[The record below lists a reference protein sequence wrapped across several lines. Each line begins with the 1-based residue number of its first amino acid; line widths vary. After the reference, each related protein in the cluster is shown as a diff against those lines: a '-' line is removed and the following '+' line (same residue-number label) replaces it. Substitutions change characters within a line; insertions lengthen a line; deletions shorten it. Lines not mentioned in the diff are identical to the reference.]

1 MRDYKWAILAVV
13 LVAVAGYMAY
23 SLFLSEQLR
32 RRDQAAAG
40 PERLT
45 PESSIVKDQGTEEV
59 AVELFF
65 YTRDAYPGAENF
77 LTGEERTI
85 FQIDDQTLM
94 ARQIIEEL
102 FKGPS
107 ESAEPEEEVD
117 GEEPLLILESLY
129 GKARLRQVYVLNDG
143 TAVVDLTLDGGGT
156 LAGGIVTELAFIR
169 SIVQSLRSNLPEI
182 ERVRFLVGGRPA
194 ETLLGH
200 VSLSGAFM

>member
-1 MRDYKWAILAVV
+1 MKDYKWALLAVL
-13 LVAVAGYMAY
+13 LVAIVGYMAY
-23 SLFLSEQLR
+23 SLFLSEQSRLR
-32 RRDQAAAG
+32 DKEAAG

-45 PESSIVKDQGTEEV
+45 PESSIVQDQATEEV

-65 YTRDAYPGAENF
+65 YTRDAYPGAKNF

-85 FQIDDQTLM
+85 FQIDDRTLM

-107 ESAEPEEEVD
+107 KPAEPEAAVD
-117 GEEPLLILESLY
+117 GDERAPILESLY

-143 TAVVDLTLDGGGT
+143 TAVVDLTLDGAGT
-156 LAGGIVTELAFIR
+156 PAGGIVTELAFIQ
-169 SIVQSLRSNLPEI
+169 SIVRTLRTNLPEI
-182 ERVRFLVGGRPA
+182 ERVRFLVGGQPA

>member
-1 MRDYKWAILAVV
+1 
-13 LVAVAGYMAY
+13 MAY
-23 SLFLSEQLR
+23 SLFLSERLR
-32 RRDQAAAG
+32 QRDLEAEG

-45 PESSIVKDQGTEEV
+45 PESSIVQEQGTEEV
-59 AVELFF
+59 SITLFF
-65 YTRDAYPGAENF
+65 YNRNAYPGSDNF
-77 LTGEERTI
+77 LKGEERAI
-85 FQIDDQTLM
+85 FQIEDRTLM

-107 ESAEPEEEVD
+107 VPREPEERELESTPPV
-117 GEEPLLILESLY
+117 LESLY

-143 TAVVDLTLDGGGT
+143 TAVVDLTLEGAGA

-169 SIVQSLRSNLPEI
+169 SMVKTLRTNLPEI
-182 ERVRFLVGGRPA
+182 ERVRFLLGGQPA